1 VGRPTVTPGFVT
13 RPEARALT
21 AAVAQT
27 DRTRRDI
34 ERLPTDWPDELPA
47 KITAW
52 AAATQRA
59 SWSERAYDE
68 TGARFDKDRG
78 LSGSDTYAPAVPVG
92 NGLMPPDAFPVDVWL
107 RLRGF
112 GKVGGVDIGPVYEF
126 DWVCACGAAGGSGS
140 GSGGA
145 GAGVLTNCCPGAIPR
160 TLTASLGSDCPDLN
174 GLAVGLTFGLDVANT
189 WTGFITIAGAAWRFD
204 LSCSGSQWQVSF
216 AKDSIACFTGQ
227 TNASIISCSPL
238 HLTVSTGLSG
248 SGCGLCGPGVI
259 SLDITVTE

>member
-1 VGRPTVTPGFVT
+1 VSV
-13 RPEARALT
+13 
-21 AAVAQT
+21 
-27 DRTRRDI
+27 
-34 ERLPTDWPDELPA
+34 
-47 KITAW
+47 
-52 AAATQRA
+52 
-59 SWSERAYDE
+59 
-68 TGARFDKDRG
+68 
-78 LSGSDTYAPAVPVG
+78 
-92 NGLMPPDAFPVDVWL
+92 
-107 RLRGF
+107 
-112 GKVGGVDIGPVYEF
+112 GPVYEF
-126 DWVCACGAAGGSGS
+126 DWVCACGAAGSGTGSGTS
-140 GSGGA
+140 S
-145 GAGVLTNCCPGAIPR
+145 GVLTNCCPGAIPR